1 MPKIHP
7 NHPQKSAHK
16 KSLWLNRYRR
26 LKEWLQSLPPLLVL
40 RAEKLIYI
48 FFRRKSLHLRLADR
62 YLIRLFG
69 GVSRSTVQRTIK
81 KFEEVGLLKRITG
94 KPKRQPDGSFKQER
108 RLVLL
113 LPKAVQKEP
122 SYLVSHFQNRG
133 FPQGNLEDKNSTVP
147 AKRLDFKDYLM
158 DKSRVTRNA
167 FAHWLRKN
175 EAHPRSFGF
184 LLGTIHRKIERRPD
198 ILDAVIFDGEA
209 RQLKG
214 QQLVGFCVSEIQ
226 TRIPA

>member
-48 FFRRKSLHLRLADR
+48 FFRRKSLHLRLADN

-69 GVSRSTVQRTIK
+69 GVSRSTVQRTLL

-113 LPKAVQKEP
+113 LPKAVQI
-122 SYLVSHFQNRG
+122 QNRG
-133 FPQGNLEDKNSTVP
+133 LPQGNLEDKNSTVP
-147 AKRLDFKDYLM
+147 AKRIEFKDYLM
-158 DKSRVTRNA
+158 DKNRVTRNA
-167 FAHWLRKN
+167 FAHWLRKD

-184 LLGTIHRKIERRPD
+184 LLGTIHQKIERRPD
-198 ILDAVIFDGEA
+198 ILEAVIFDGEA

-214 QQLVGFCVSEIQ
+214 QQLVGLCVSEIQ

>member
-69 GVSRSTVQRTIK
+69 GVSRATAQRTLR

-122 SYLVSHFQNRG
+122 SYLVSHSEKQG
-133 FPQGNLEDKNSTVP
+133 LPQGNLEDKNSTVP

-158 DKSRVTRNA
+158 DKNRVTRNA
-167 FAHWLRKN
+167 FAHWLRKD
-175 EAHPRSFGF
+175 EAHHEASVFYLARF
-184 LLGTIHRKIERRPD
+184 TERLSGGRIFWKLSSSTARPD
-198 ILDAVIFDGEA
+198 NSKD
-209 RQLKG
+209 
-214 QQLVGFCVSEIQ
+214 SS
-226 TRIPA
+226 

>member
-69 GVSRSTVQRTIK
+69 GVSRATAQRTLR

-122 SYLVSHFQNRG
+122 SHIVPHFQNRG
-133 FPQGNLEDKNSTVP
+133 LPQGNLVVVNKSTMN
-147 AKRLDFKDYLM
+147 F
-158 DKSRVTRNA
+158 
-167 FAHWLRKN
+167 
-175 EAHPRSFGF
+175 
-184 LLGTIHRKIERRPD
+184 I
-198 ILDAVIFDGEA
+198 ILN
-209 RQLKG
+209 
-214 QQLVGFCVSEIQ
+214 
-226 TRIPA
+226 